1 MPTTLWNP
9 NTPVWDQA
17 RGEPYIDPETGD
29 AVLARP
35 SLKVTAAD
43 GRVLDGD
50 DVANSV
56 YWQVNLF
63 EGEVARARGIGVP
76 YERLIFSPGTPVQ
89 AKLTIIMSEAQRVRG
104 VGAIL
109 GARGITA
116 PERLTTTVRLGTSWP
131 GWEREWPLAAN
142 AHKIL

>member
-1 MPTTLWNP
+1 MSTTLWNP

-35 SLKVTAAD
+35 GLKVTAAD

-109 GARGITA
+109 GARVTYYDPTRRALGFAGILRKRDGA
-116 PERLTTTVRLGTSWP
+116 VV
-131 GWEREWPLAAN
+131 PLEST
-142 AHKIL
+142 LQG